1 MRPGDVIRGQKP
13 PLLPTP
19 GRNGAPGTRRDAE
32 IGGFRN
38 SKPAR
43 TNESGGTLFEV
54 RTPTS
59 PNSGEKW
66 GTRTRVGHPGFI
78 LGDGTVWTDLQVVE
92 QFGAFLDRME
102 GKETMRDLLIR
113 KMLKIRIKKGGIRYL
128 KLNRAQQEYSARCS
142 KRNIVLKA
150 RQVGITTYIA
160 ARFFIQTITRPGT
173 LTVQVAHSDESAQ
186 ALFNIVHRFWE
197 KLPNRRVHRGA
208 LVKSRSNIRQIVF
221 PKLDSEYRVETAD
234 DNAGRGMTIHNL
246 HCSEVSRWTRGGRD
260 TLASLRAAV
269 VPGGEIVLE
278 STPNGAS
285 GIFYEEWEKAE
296 ETGYTRHFF
305 PWWYEPSYKEEV
317 VKKLVLTDEEK
328 DLMLREGLSEEQ
340 IAWRRTRWQVMRGL
354 AEQEYAED
362 AVSCFLAS
370 GECVFDRES
379 IDKAA
384 AQAGVPVET
393 RDNGRLLIW
402 MGPDRKQQRQY
413 IIGVDTAGGG
423 SEGDYAC
430 AQVIDRELSLQ
441 CAELHGHFPPFELA
455 RRLAQLGREFGN
467 ALIAVERN
475 NHGYG
480 VLAHLKDM
488 GYENLFQQGGQEG
501 WLTSVV
507 TRPAMIENLAA
518 ALIAEPDLFR
528 SPRLLGELRTFVR
541 HADGHGAAAEGAH
554 DDCVMAMAI
563 ALAVR
568 REDSGRVGRKRKVEM
583 ACLEV

>member
-1 MRPGDVIRGQKP
+1 M
-13 PLLPTP
+13 
-19 GRNGAPGTRRDAE
+19 
-32 IGGFRN
+32 
-38 SKPAR
+38 
-43 TNESGGTLFEV
+43 
-54 RTPTS
+54 
-59 PNSGEKW
+59 
-66 GTRTRVGHPGFI
+66 
-78 LGDGTVWTDLQVVE
+78 WTDLQLVE
-92 QFGAFLDRME
+92 QFGPFLDRME
-102 GKETMRDLLIR
+102 GAETMRDFLIR

-128 KLNRAQQEYSARCS
+128 KLNRAQQEYSRRCS

-186 ALFNIVHRFWE
+186 AIFNIVHRFWE

-246 HCSEVSRWTRGGRD
+246 HCSEVSRWAHGGRD

-269 VPGGEIVLE
+269 VPDGEIVLE
-278 STPNGAS
+278 STANGAA
-285 GIFYEEWEKAE
+285 GIFYEEWQKAA
-296 ETGYTRHFF
+296 ETGYTQHFF

-317 VKKLVLTDEEK
+317 ANKLVLTDEEK

-354 AEQEYAED
+354 AGQEYAED

-370 GECVFDRES
+370 GECVFDREA
-379 IDKAA
+379 IDKATA
-384 AQAGVPVET
+384 LAGVPEET
-393 RDNGRLLIW
+393 RDNGRLLVW
-402 MGPDRKQQRQY
+402 MKRDREQQRQY

-430 AQVIDRELSLQ
+430 AQVIDRELALQ

-455 RRLAQLGREFGN
+455 RRLKELGREYGN

-488 GYENLFQQGGQEG
+488 GYENLFQQNGQEG

-507 TRPAMIENLAA
+507 TRPAMVENLAA
-518 ALIAEPDLFR
+518 ALIEGPEMFR

-583 ACLEV
+583 GCLVVG